1 MMIKIGRGVKSSL
14 FFLTSSF
21 RLSVFLNNYS
31 LTNHLVIQ
39 SFTIYSQ
46 KLSTKSAESSKL

>member
-1 MMIKIGRGVKSSL
+1 MMIKMGRGVKSSL

-46 KLSTKSAESSKL
+46 KLSTKSA